1 MSSLSG
7 NPGQWKLRG
16 RAKPFLWAPTSS
28 DLSQLI
34 TQCPD
39 STGHTRNECT
49 RVLLYR
55 SSFCHCSPCS
65 GVYSKAQ
72 KLLRTCTREEYVL
85 CGNTRVVV

>member
-55 SSFCHCSPCS
+55 IFIQRFLHLFQALAAKPGDTLRIQRSPAS
-65 GVYSKAQ
+65 
-72 KLLRTCTREEYVL
+72 
-85 CGNTRVVV
+85 